1 MPQMAQ
7 ILAKYHGFRCTVL
20 FSIDPESGCVDP
32 QVNDNIPG
40 WRRSTLRI
48 WWYSSLASAIF
59 LTRR

>member
-32 QVNDNIPG
+32 QVNDNIQSILLHK
-40 WRRSTLRI
+40 RKQRE
-48 WWYSSLASAIF
+48 
-59 LTRR
+59 